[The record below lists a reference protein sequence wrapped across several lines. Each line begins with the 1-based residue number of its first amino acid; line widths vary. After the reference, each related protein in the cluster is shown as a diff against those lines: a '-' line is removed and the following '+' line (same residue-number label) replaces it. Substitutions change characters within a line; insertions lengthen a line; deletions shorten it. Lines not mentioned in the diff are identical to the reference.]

1 MLDTRTVDNLRFL
14 LEEAV
19 RDYTRANNEN
29 KSLKMLI
36 GQTMLESTDDLSNR
50 MDQYREQYSEN
61 ETTMTVAKDQFEF
74 TKRKL
79 IDMVNSLTMPE

>member
-19 RDYTRANNEN
+19 RDYSRANSEN
-29 KSLKMLI
+29 KRLMLLI
-36 GQTMLESTDDLSNR
+36 GQTMLESTEDLSNR

-74 TKRKL
+74 TKRKFVEMIERL
-79 IDMVNSLTMPE
+79 ELPE

>member
-1 MLDTRTVDNLRFL
+1 MLDARTVDNLRFL

-19 RDYTRANNEN
+19 RDYSRANSEN
-29 KSLKMLI
+29 KRLMLLI

-50 MDQYREQYSEN
+50 MDQYREQYSDNEN
-61 ETTMTVAKDQFEF
+61 TMTVAKDQFEF

-79 IDMVNSLTMPE
+79 LDLVNSLTMPE

>member
-19 RDYTRANNEN
+19 RDYSRANSEN
-29 KSLKMLI
+29 KRLMLLI

-50 MDQYREQYSEN
+50 MDQYRAQYSDN

-74 TKRKL
+74 TKRKFVEMIERL
-79 IDMVNSLTMPE
+79 ELPE